1 MRRARRGGRPLLPSL
16 LPSPPP
22 PVHAPCPRE
31 LAAWS
36 GSDLPAPSG
45 CVQGTRTLRWRR
57 RPCGRSRRGRHAC
70 NSCSWRGRLPRSCF
84 SAWSHTLQPTSSRPS
99 ASAACP
105 RGPWGS
111 PGRAGK
117 ASSCCSSSSSSALL
131 SPSGCAPL
139 PPPTPV
145 PPFPPPPSQ
154 PPVLPSLGRS
164 RSPWVPPPMLQA
176 LIVAPP
182 AAAPE
187 RGVRLRC
194 PDRGLRPA
202 RPGGGRLPGLAH
214 GPRRA
219 CLCPRAPAR
228 RGGAGLL
235 RGGAPGRRGVPCIAA
250 PRAAHHE
257 TGVGRG
263 SAHSICT
270 YIAASAMALIV
281 IQRVGKILA
290 ERRRVGGAPRLTPSG
305 AAARR
310 WARAA
315 STPSS
320 GARCCRPGGG
330 SAPRP
335 GRRRPPPPP
344 SRGAGAPPGGSPATR
359 GRSGCPRS
367 R

>member
-1 MRRARRGGRPLLPSL
+1 MAKKTLRAVTAGQ
-16 LPSPPP
+16 
-22 PVHAPCPRE
+22 A
-31 LAAWS
+31 
-36 GSDLPAPSG
+36 
-45 CVQGTRTLRWRR
+45 CVQLVLLAWQASPVLLLGMEQHPAAYILPPLGICCVSAGSLGITRAGGQGKLM
-57 RPCGRSRRGRHAC
+57 
-70 NSCSWRGRLPRSCF
+70 
-84 SAWSHTLQPTSSRPS
+84 LQLFQFL
-99 ASAACP
+99 SAALAVGVRP
-105 RGPWGS
+105 
-111 PGRAGK
+111 
-117 ASSCCSSSSSSALL
+117 
-131 SPSGCAPL
+131 PS
-139 PPPTPV
+139 PPTPV

-176 LIVAPP
+176 LILAPP

-214 GPRRA
+214 GPRCA
-219 CLCPRAPAR
+219 CLCPRAPAC

-335 GRRRPPPPP
+335 GRRRTPPPPP
-344 SRGAGAPPGGSPATR
+344 RGAGVPPGGSPVTR